1 MNNRKAKILLK
12 LATLDTDK
20 TNRYLSNYIGNLLVE
35 IQKSKNNDQ
44 KYEKL
49 ELLKQII
56 YQAPSKALRIIK
68 EIINTKNP
76 LKPKKQTIHGLT
88 VSGKSH
94 DDLIVKCIELLDK
107 IRYLKTKEGFHL
119 LIKLSD
125 HPNDNIQFKAVEVLK
140 NLCQYNL
147 FILDKI
153 GYFAQTCVL
162 AEIKK
167 WNNKKILTHANVLI
181 EISNQFLRPSF
192 KGHSMTDYKT
202 FTLRHGPLV
211 VNEELINI
219 RKDTITIL
227 KKIFTLTSDL
237 TLQKNILQVLNEST
251 RTPARGEYK
260 DDMKQ
265 MILTNTNELI
275 DFYIN
280 ILPGLE
286 YEVISAI
293 EEQSHWFTRK
303 FGDKDIPQVRKLKKL
318 IATNSDYQVFR
329 VFVGYDRDYLEERD
343 WKKAEKLRREK
354 IQEYI
359 TDISSKNFKEW
370 QKRILS
376 VIKNYSSG
384 QLGGYQYFSNIFLR
398 GLGKKKPSIA
408 FKLIQQ
414 NEKELEPFLLP
425 LIAGIWKSRSS
436 EIAKALVTKWIDS
449 DKHLTI
455 CAALFDYVEE
465 IDKRLLDSCF
475 RKSKK
480 NGDVNALNNIVDSI
494 ITNYP
499 KHKNLKSLFMQSI
512 KELTRNNNTYWVNNI
527 WYRPES
533 ILNSLTE
540 KDYDVILENLIL
552 ITRVDYHVET
562 VLVPVAARYPK
573 KVINFFSKRVAEQT
587 KRMNDFSYDAIPFDL
602 HKINEPLQKHVK
614 VVINEIIKWY
624 SQKTGRF
631 EWEASH
637 LIQAIF
643 PTFNKEVEK
652 ELIRLIKS
660 KKEKNAKIVLSI
672 LRAYKGEPFLHN
684 VCKNFVRH
692 SPYMEKFK
700 GSLFNALSQ
709 TGVVSGEYGFMNA
722 YKQKL
727 EEVQLWKKDRSKA
740 IKAFIK
746 EYEVYLNKQIA
757 FEQKRADEDIEL
769 RKREYGVPEE

>member
-480 NGDVNALNNIVDSI
+480 
-494 ITNYP
+494 
-499 KHKNLKSLFMQSI
+499 KERLKSYYQDLVEKAKAPLEAHPLTEDHLTEDWMSWAKAMALKYQRTTSAIEGRNARLAQHYFSSRGVRRTHI
-512 KELTRNNNTYWVNNI
+512 K
-527 WYRPES
+527 
-533 ILNSLTE
+533 SLTIIHNFWI
-540 KDYDVILENLIL
+540 KRDDNS
-552 ITRVDYHVET
+552 T
-562 VLVPVAARYPK
+562 AAQRLCGFKP
-573 KVINFFSKRVAEQT
+573 
-587 KRMNDFSYDAIPFDL
+587 PDL
-602 HKINEPLQKHVK
+602 
-614 VVINEIIKWY
+614 
-624 SQKTGRF
+624 F
-631 EWEASH
+631 EW
-637 LIQAIF
+637 LLK
-643 PTFNKEVEK
+643 NMR
-652 ELIRLIKS
+652 ELPLPR
-660 KKEKNAKIVLSI
+660 NGCAKITASI
-672 LRAYKGEPFLHN
+672 
-684 VCKNFVRH
+684 C
-692 SPYMEKFK
+692 
-700 GSLFNALSQ
+700 
-709 TGVVSGEYGFMNA
+709 
-722 YKQKL
+722 
-727 EEVQLWKKDRSKA
+727 
-740 IKAFIK
+740 
-746 EYEVYLNKQIA
+746 
-757 FEQKRADEDIEL
+757 
-769 RKREYGVPEE
+769 